1 MTGWQ
6 GRRQSH
12 EDDVQQKSG
21 TKEADK
27 NKTTRSLPAPGAAP
41 HPRRVSLPLNADNS
55 PLEES
60 DVLGVP
66 SNDTSRVSV
75 GFFSS
80 THEGSP
86 PDWGQ

>member
-1 MTGWQ
+1 MAGWQ
-6 GRRQSH
+6 GRWQSH
-12 EDDVQQKSG
+12 EDDVQRKSG
-21 TKEADK
+21 TKAAAK
-27 NKTTRSLPAPGAAP
+27 NETARTLPAPGAAP

-55 PLEES
+55 PSEERG
-60 DVLGVP
+60 VLSVP

-80 THEGSP
+80 THGGSP